1 MAIKSGTMQNWYR
14 LLVYDCKKLLTCHES
29 YAEWHIYSESKFF
42 AKFLTNKYG
51 HQPRNHL

>member
-29 YAEWHIYSESKFF
+29 YAKWHIYSESNFF